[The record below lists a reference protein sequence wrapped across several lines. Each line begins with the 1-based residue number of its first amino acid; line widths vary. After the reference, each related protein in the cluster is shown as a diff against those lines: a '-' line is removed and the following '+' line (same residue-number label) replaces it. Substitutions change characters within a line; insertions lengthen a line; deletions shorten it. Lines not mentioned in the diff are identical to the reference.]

1 MKTRIVVYSSVV
13 LILAVGLIAYL
24 VKSETLKVGFATTKP
39 GALVVKSTVVKI
51 YEGLPHPG
59 YEPKGFAAEKQ
70 KPHLELNGE
79 AFYQEL
85 LTIDEAGLR
94 QIQAILSNDQ
104 SYNPFAGEKKCGGFH
119 SDYALELQSGSGI
132 YQLHICF
139 GCGEVKLFG
148 RNSEK
153 HFDLA
158 PDAREHLQ
166 TLITKYRKNRP
177 DDNESIRGFRLF
189 KSQ

>member
-13 LILAVGLIAYL
+13 LILVVGVLAYL
-24 VKSETLKVGFATTKP
+24 VGSTTAAKP
-39 GALVVKSTVVKI
+39 GVLIGKSIVVKV

-104 SYNPFAGEKKCGGFH
+104 SYNPFAAEKKCGGFH
-119 SDYALELQSGSGI
+119 SDYALELKSGSATH
-132 YQLHICF
+132 QLHICF